1 MPSPAPATMPSHS
14 PPRQRTAT
22 QPRPAASW
30 RAWWPWLAALLAVA
44 SAWWVGRTA
53 QVEAGSDTGYWLG
66 VAGGVIMVALFLYP
80 LRKRVRWMR
89 SMGATRHWFVF
100 HMTLG
105 VAGPW
110 LILVHCNF
118 SFGSLNAAVALISM
132 GVVAGSGLIGRYLY
146 VHVHR
151 GLDGQRADL
160 GELRAALDDTHERLA
175 MAFALAP
182 HVRQRLFEFEQTAL
196 APATGSATVWRRAV
210 RSGMA
215 AIVARRDL
223 RRLID
228 QALAASPKKLGRS
241 QRHKIRSKWRAQ
253 VDEHLRQTLKVTQL
267 AAWERLF
274 ALWHVLHLP
283 FVYVMVLCAIAHVVA
298 VHAY

>member
-1 MPSPAPATMPSHS
+1 MPPRSQ
-14 PPRQRTAT
+14 PRQR
-22 QPRPAASW
+22 PAARQRLAASS
-30 RAWWPWLAALLAVA
+30 RAWWPWLVALLAVA

-53 QVEAGSDTGYWLG
+53 QIDAGSDAGYWLG

-118 SFGSLNAAVALISM
+118 TFGSLNAAVALISM

-160 GELRAALDDTHERLA
+160 GELRATLDSTHERLA

-182 HVRQRLFEFEQTAL
+182 QVRQRLFEFEQRAL
-196 APATGSATVWRRAV
+196 APATGSATVWRQAV
-210 RSGMA
+210 RSGIA
-215 AIVARRDL
+215 ALAARRDL

-228 QALAASPKKLGRS
+228 QSLAASPKKLGRS
-241 QRHKIRSKWRAQ
+241 QSNKIRRKWRAQ

-274 ALWHVLHLP
+274 GLWHVLHLP
-283 FVYVMVLCAIAHVVA
+283 FVYVMVLCAVAHVVA